1 MELGK
6 TSLPRRSKRI
16 SQVLGTNS
24 DDDENDVD
32 PEPELQRLLEQF
44 LPRGNSPSTPREP
57 NPLKRKAE
65 CLTDRQNFPCEVA
78 KSAPSISTDN
88 SKNISIEWSPE
99 RSTASIKGV
108 ALAKSD
114 NLENEPPGIIENDIS
129 GNYNHNRSEEA
140 NNANDVFY
148 STSDGSNS
156 MRALLPEATQE
167 DNNNNL
173 DPESSNVDSSH
184 SQCSPHTSW
193 TLPSSVSLCSRSSE
207 PPGNA
212 QIHPIHPTIPIKR
225 PRGRPPAPLNMP
237 RRNNNST
244 PQRRSRRERKQ
255 PANYYELPPGFAE
268 IEDDYEPTAPEEPVD
283 LQYSPQ
289 VPSLARKRV
298 DIIPPRCLYRSRQL
312 CILRELN
319 SSSCLDEEDPLVQF
333 PYILADQRVNHPRL
347 LLRDNQYRSFICHVD
362 FSTSEMKTIHTL
374 LCGHQIPEDETPIQD
389 HLFHAVQFLDVEL
402 ITKRIRRLKGLLTLL
417 PPGFDPAHLFLSHVG
432 IPKEYQKILKQIEKI
447 LRDTHQP
454 EGCKNTVA
462 KIGRANINS
471 ILQECDI
478 VKGLHRRKADS
489 IMRFLSDA
497 QSKSLSNMPSSLV
510 VYASSVSPQTP
521 LASSDNKL
529 PSAMLRSRQ
538 LGLTNH
544 RGRDPV
550 NVSLRT
556 LHSRR
561 WELWKTWKGASHDV
575 LVLSWSPDGTQ
586 FIAGTS
592 THCEEN
598 NMQYNRNNNLLLGD
612 LVTDSIRELPD
623 HRIPRPLI
631 SGGEFTNQASYNNLD
646 PDLYM
651 TISAAQW
658 SKKYLYTASYDKTV
672 RVWDTQPE
680 VGCIQQLFHPEKLD
694 VMAISDCQ
702 YRLVGTGCQDT
713 TPVRIWSPM
722 SNGTHTCVELERYQG
737 YAPSSLA
744 WGTNPSCSEFLA
756 AGMSQKLVRLNSSAS
771 ECGLIVLWQVE
782 ASNVCRFD
790 KWKIPFHISDIKWH
804 QNQPLF
810 IAGCSTPQQ
819 LANSNLTSVRSVVN
833 LYDPLRTHCEVSS
846 FQCPALDINEITFCP
861 SNDNYVTASCT
872 DNLTYVYDRRN
883 PSSVLHKL
891 GHGKPIHQLDTSVT
905 QEEDDTGVCLATWS
919 GSTFFTGGS
928 DGVVKTWD
936 IRRSADDLI
945 FEDIATFN
953 HGVMS
958 GALSPDHTNLV
969 IGDSGGSVHILST
982 APFSRE
988 NGLDL
993 AYHAAEVNTQT
1004 NNDCEESV
1012 AGILESKRLV
1022 ASGKLTRHPIFG
1034 FGKGPLYEGPYAIW
1048 ARPPGTSPNEIPY
1061 TPLEPAIQAE
1071 QLDGPPISQRQLLDQ
1086 DGQRRVHRH
1095 ISLALARNRESGPAR
1110 SPRKG
1115 GKARRLNE
1123 PVTPSTSRIP
1133 QIAPKETIEVSSE
1146 ESNIVSRPKRR
1157 RYPLRTP
1164 RKTKNQSLRPKKP
1177 ICIDLTGDTSEDEGP
1192 SSSSIS
1198 SYSTCISRQEPYKVE
1213 ADLLEE
1219 DNWWPTSEDVTS
1231 LGL

>member
-1 MELGK
+1 MELGN

-16 SQVLGTNS
+16 SQVLGTDS

-32 PEPELQRLLEQF
+32 PERELRRLLGQF
-44 LPRGNSPSTPREP
+44 LSREHPSSTPREP
-57 NPLKRKAE
+57 NSLKRKAE
-65 CLTDRQNFPCEVA
+65 CLTDRQNFPFEVVN
-78 KSAPSISTDN
+78 SAPSTSADN
-88 SKNISIEWSPE
+88 FKNIPSKRSPE
-99 RSTASIKGV
+99 RSSAPIKGT
-108 ALAKSD
+108 LLDEND
-114 NLENEPPGIIENDIS
+114 NVENEPPGIIENDVS
-129 GNYNHNRSEEA
+129 ANYNHNRSGEA
-140 NNANDVFY
+140 INADEVFY
-148 STSDGSNS
+148 ATSDGPSK

-167 DNNNNL
+167 DNNIL
-173 DPESSNVDSSH
+173 DPETSNVDSSH
-184 SQCSPHTSW
+184 SLCSHHTSW
-193 TLPSSVSLCSRSSE
+193 TLASSVSLRSRSSE
-207 PPGNA
+207 SPGNA
-212 QIHPIHPTIPIKR
+212 QIYPIIPITR
-225 PRGRPPAPLNMP
+225 PRGRPPGSPNMS

-244 PQRRSRRERKQ
+244 PQRRSRRERQQ
-255 PANYYELPPGFAE
+255 PTNYYALPPGFVE
-268 IEDDYEPTAPEEPVD
+268 IEDGYEPAAPEEPVN

-289 VPSLARKRV
+289 VPSLARKRI

-312 CILRELN
+312 CILRELI
-319 SSSCLDEEDPLVQF
+319 SPLCLNEEDPPVQL
-333 PYILADQRVNHPRL
+333 PYILADQRINRSRL
-347 LLRDNQYRSFICHVD
+347 LPPDNQYRSFIYHVD
-362 FSTSEMKTIHTL
+362 FSTSEMKTIYTL
-374 LCGHQIPEDETPIQD
+374 LCGHPIPEDETPIQD
-389 HLFHAVQFLDVEL
+389 HLFRAVQFLDIEL
-402 ITKRIRRLKGLLTLL
+402 ITKKIRRLKHLLTLL
-417 PPGFDPAHLFLSHVG
+417 PPSFDPAYLFLSHAR
-432 IPKEYQKILKQIEKI
+432 IPKEYQKILEQIEKI
-447 LRDTHQP
+447 FRDTHQS
-454 EGCKNTVA
+454 EGCKNLVA
-462 KIGRANINS
+462 KIDRANINS
-471 ILQECDI
+471 LLQECDV
-478 VKGLHRRKADS
+478 VKGLQLRKANS

-497 QSKSLSNMPSSLV
+497 LSKSLPNVPSSLV
-510 VYASSVSPQTP
+510 VYSSPVSPETP
-521 LASSDNKL
+521 LASSDDKF
-529 PSAMLRSRQ
+529 PSALMRSRQ

-544 RGRDPV
+544 RGRNPV
-550 NVSLRT
+550 NASLRT
-556 LHSRR
+556 LQSRR

-575 LVLSWSPDGTQ
+575 LVLSWSLDGTQ

-598 NMQYNRNNNLLLGD
+598 NMQYNRNNNLLLGN
-612 LVTDSIRELPD
+612 LVMDSIRELPD
-623 HRIPRPLI
+623 HRIPRRFI
-631 SGGEFTNQASYNNLD
+631 SGGEFTNQATYNNLD

-651 TISAAQW
+651 TVSAVQW
-658 SKKYLYTASYDKTV
+658 SEKYLYTASYDKTV

-694 VMAISDCQ
+694 VMAVSDCQ

-722 SNGTHTCVELERYQG
+722 SNGTHTCVELEKYQG
-737 YAPSSLA
+737 YVPSSLA
-744 WGTNPSCSEFLA
+744 WGTNSSCSGFLA
-756 AGMSQKLVRLNSSAS
+756 AGMSRKLIRLNLAAS
-771 ECGLIVLWQVE
+771 KYGSIVLWQVE
-782 ASNVCRFD
+782 APDVRKFAEWEMSL
-790 KWKIPFHISDIKWH
+790 HISDIKWH
-804 QNQPLF
+804 RNQPLF

-819 LANSNLTSVRSVVN
+819 LATSKLTNVRSTVY
-833 LYDPLRTHCEVSS
+833 LYDPLRTRYEVSS

-891 GHGKPIHQLDTSVT
+891 GHGKPIHQLNTSVT

-958 GALSPDHTNLV
+958 GALSPDQTNLL

-993 AYHAAEVNTQT
+993 AYHAAEVNNQT

-1012 AGILESKRLV
+1012 AGILESKKLV

-1034 FGKGPLYEGPYAIW
+1034 FGKGPLYEGPYATW

-1086 DGQRRVHRH
+1086 DGQHRVHRH
-1095 ISLALARNRESGPAR
+1095 ISLALARNRQSSPAR
-1110 SPRKG
+1110 SPRKSQ
-1115 GKARRLNE
+1115 RLNE
-1123 PVTPSTSRIP
+1123 RIEPSTSQIP
-1133 QIAPKETIEVSSE
+1133 QIAPRETIEISSE
-1146 ESNIVSRPKRR
+1146 DSDVVSRPKRR
-1157 RYPLRTP
+1157 RYPLRSP
-1164 RKTKNQSLRPKKP
+1164 RKTKKQSLRLGKP
-1177 ICIDLTGDTSEDEGP
+1177 TCIDLTGDTSEDELP
-1192 SSSSIS
+1192 RSSSIS
-1198 SYSTCISRQEPYKVE
+1198 SYATCVSRRKPYKVE

-1219 DNWWPTSEDVTS
+1219 DNWCPTSEDVTG